1 MLVAV
6 PPRTWI
12 PVEEMVPAAVFSS
25 VPKGQESAWLVLGVR
40 WRIIWIRSTWG
51 DFIGKKKVRKSG
63 RLDRKKEKPF
73 IGLI

>member
-51 DFIGKKKVRKSG
+51 DFIGKKK
-63 RLDRKKEKPF
+63 LENQED
-73 IGLI
+73 